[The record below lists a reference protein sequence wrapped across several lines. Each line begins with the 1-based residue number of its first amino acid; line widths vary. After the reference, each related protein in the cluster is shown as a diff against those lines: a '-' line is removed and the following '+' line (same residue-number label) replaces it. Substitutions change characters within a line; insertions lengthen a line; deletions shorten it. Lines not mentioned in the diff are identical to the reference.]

1 MFPYNKNISNKH
13 LIMKKGLN
21 CDFTQGQYFM
31 LYNIVVNAQP
41 KDANPD
47 FDMQTYENLVDAIV
61 NANQTYIK

>member
-1 MFPYNKNISNKH
+1 
-13 LIMKKGLN
+13 MKKALN
-21 CDFTQGQYFM
+21 CDFTQGQYLM